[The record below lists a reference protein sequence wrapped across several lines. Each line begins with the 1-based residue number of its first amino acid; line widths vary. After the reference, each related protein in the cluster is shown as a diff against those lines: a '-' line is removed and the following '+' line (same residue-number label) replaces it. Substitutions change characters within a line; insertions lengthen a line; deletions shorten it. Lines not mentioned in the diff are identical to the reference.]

1 MRKRPDSFEIA
12 MLALNLEEEVEE
24 AEEEEEA
31 EEAEEAE
38 VKQVVGEDH
47 LEVVEGDYKE
57 KILWEKQVQV
67 TR

>member
-31 EEAEEAE
+31 EEAE

-57 KILWEKQVQV
+57 KIFWEKQVQV